1 MFCSLEIFTF
11 QIRVSREKVW
21 SPEVGDLLLQ
31 ICLILHFELGDGHPR
46 VPGLQLSD
54 CGEIETLQLG
64 GYLDGGGG
72 RQDNQHAHSLV
83 SIGQFEDFKLSLG
96 ILVDS
101 ELVVDVHEG
110 MVDLTSQGGVEEL
123 VETLLNVESFLP
135 LS

>member
-11 QIRVSREKVW
+11 QIRVSRKKVW

-31 ICLILHFELGDGHPR
+31 VCLILHVELGDGHPR

-83 SIGQFEDFKLSLG
+83 SIGQFQDFKLGLRV
-96 ILVDS
+96 LVDS
-101 ELVVDVHEG
+101 KLVVNVHEG
-110 MVDLTSQGGVEEL
+110 RVDFPSQGGVEDL
-123 VETLLNVESFLP
+123 IKTVRNVKCLLP